1 MSYAL
6 SGLGTLPAARS
17 RLLSGLT
24 APQVALWTDAS
35 VRHGINSSFT
45 VAIFG
50 AHAPE
55 LSFADV
61 LSLNAA
67 KIVRS
72 ASPVKIARSVFLYS
86 LAVNAQLIGALPGLM
101 RAQNTGSAE
110 AAVLVSEVLADI
122 AGCNTRLK
130 SILDKIMLAVSAV
143 SPAVSGLGVL
153 EPITMSVGTA
163 AAIAAVIIVESIVIA
178 ALAYWLFAA
187 KSRVKQA
194 EEFCAG
200 RLRTTG
206 VACTG
211 EDYRAYVDSLPPD
224 ASGALNN
231 ALDKMAKGAG
241 TGVTV
246 IMVGLVAAGAAWLGW
261 KVWLAK
267 KVAQKAL

>member
-6 SGLGTLPAARS
+6 SGLGKLPPAQS
-17 RLLSGLT
+17 QLLNGLT
-24 APQVALWTDAS
+24 APQAALWTDAS
-35 VRHGINSSFT
+35 VRHGINSAFT

-55 LSFADV
+55 LSFSDV
-61 LSLNAA
+61 LSLSAA

-101 RAQNTGSAE
+101 RAQNAGSAE
-110 AAVLVSEVLADI
+110 AAVLVSEALVDI
-122 AGCNTRLK
+122 ASCNVRLK

-143 SPAVSGLGVL
+143 SPAVSGLGL
-153 EPITMSVGTA
+153 DPITISVGAA

-224 ASGALNN
+224 ASGALSN

-246 IMVGLVAAGAAWLGW
+246 IMVGLVAVGAAWLGW